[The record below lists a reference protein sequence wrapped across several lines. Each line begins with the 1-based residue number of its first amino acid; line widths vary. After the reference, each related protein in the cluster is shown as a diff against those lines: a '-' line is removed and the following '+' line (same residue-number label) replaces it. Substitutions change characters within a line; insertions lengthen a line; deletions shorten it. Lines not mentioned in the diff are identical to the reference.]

1 MKRFIAFVGLIL
13 LLTLLS
19 SCSSKPSVQLINSRV
34 SIIKD
39 KGKLGSI
46 GITEGDKKGQEL
58 VPTALYYEFTIKN
71 AGNKKIG
78 DIDNKGLRVKIEPN
92 DKLVTISKE
101 TVGFNIFNP
110 SSYEG
115 TGVGYGSSFTSILKP
130 GEEGKF
136 TLSYELGVSEENPQI
151 PLIVPSTDKL
161 KKLEDNALDAT
172 LVLMLE
178 NKEIARFSL
187 IKK

>member
-1 MKRFIAFVGLIL
+1 M
-13 LLTLLS
+13 
-19 SCSSKPSVQLINSRV
+19 
-34 SIIKD
+34 
-39 KGKLGSI
+39 
-46 GITEGDKKGQEL
+46 
-58 VPTALYYEFTIKN
+58 
-71 AGNKKIG
+71 
-78 DIDNKGLRVKIEPN
+78 
-92 DKLVTISKE
+92 VTISKE
-101 TVGFNIFNP
+101 VVGFNIFNP

-136 TLSYELGVSEENPQI
+136 TPSYELGVSEENPQV

-172 LVLMLE
+172 LVLMLG
-178 NKEIARFSL
+178 NKEISRFSL